1 MSKRWHEHLRT
12 AAVLFGLLF
21 AATGTAPEAIAA
33 DHASP
38 IVRTTEGPVQGF
50 VRNGVDQFLGIP
62 YAAPPIGDLRWQPPK
77 PHAAWTQTLNAT
89 RFGNTCPQITELG
102 VFAGPVSLTEDCL
115 YLNVFTMR
123 TKPRARVQRN
133 YRCCSGSMAADCL
146 TARAT
151 TMMQVRWSRVGRQGR
166 RWSSRSTI
174 ALACSAI

>member
-1 MSKRWHEHLRT
+1 MSKRWNEHLRT
-12 AAVLFGLLF
+12 AAVLFGLLS

-77 PHAAWTQTLNAT
+77 PHAAWTETLSAI

-123 TKPRARVQRN
+123 TSPGAECKE
-133 YRCCSGSMAADCL
+133 
-146 TARAT
+146 T
-151 TMMQVRWSRVGRQGR
+151 TGVALDPWR
-166 RWSSRSTI
+166 RTV
-174 ALACSAI
+174 